1 MECIVN
7 MFIIDFDDTLFD
19 THRYKKER
27 FAPLENFGISHEL
40 AQSTYRQIRT
50 NPEVRYTNEAH
61 AQLLATLGYSE
72 EKVLEALRETS
83 GSMIQKFVFPDAH
96 IFLEALKKK
105 SQPLILVTLG
115 DPIFQKQKV
124 VESGL
129 WDYFDEWIFPDSKK
143 VEAVETIIQSGDS
156 SKPTWFINDKIEE
169 SLLLKQ
175 KYPDLQA
182 LMKISPEFE
191 STEYKSRDI
200 PSFQTLTEILNYI
213 NHYGQE

>member
-1 MECIVN
+1 

-27 FAPLENFGISHEL
+27 FAPLEKFGISHEL

-50 NPEVRYTNEAH
+50 NSDVGYTNEAH

-96 IFLEALKKK
+96 IFLDSLKKK
-105 SQPLILVTLG
+105 NQPLVLVTLG

-124 VESGL
+124 MDSGL
-129 WDYFDEWIFPDSKK
+129 WNYFDEWIFPDSKK
-143 VEAVETIIQSGDS
+143 VEAVEKVIEAQNM
-156 SKPTWFINDKIEE
+156 SKRMWFINDKVEE

-175 KYPDLQA
+175 KYPA
-182 LMKISPEFE
+182 LGAIMKVSPEFTI
-191 STEYKSRDI
+191 SDYTNTNI
-200 PSFQTLTEILNYI
+200 PSFETLTEILNFI
-213 NHYGQE
+213 NQYGQE